1 MKIKTITFTNF
12 KRLANQEFV
21 CNAGMNVFV
30 GANNSGKTSI
40 LQAMAMV
47 MRLEKYHISEPSV
60 FQVKRLAYRL
70 QGTGDWS
77 IGLGIQL
84 DRTEWEQMIAA
95 ESTVNTEFVR
105 LYQNEQLFDELSA
118 ATVKHSITWGI
129 QKGQTVN
136 GRVRSPI
143 EPLPA
148 ILKNPAEELNL
159 NLIQA
164 LLLGIDFYAAYGHPI
179 FLDAHSF
186 VPFKEPFRSKNDLMN
201 ERTDVSTVRG
211 RLFYLKQSEPEVFRE
226 LTAQLMAAF
235 PEIKSVDVRLNT
247 DEGVFE
253 FILTEDIPVNGHSI
267 EAQYDAADV
276 GLGMQN
282 LLILVANVLLL
293 KPSVVLMDE
302 PDVHMH
308 PALVRDFVR
317 IIKQLSQQTQFF
329 ITTHNIAF
337 IDALAPEDI
346 FTVVYRPEEKGSII
360 RSVAERNEVLDTLQN
375 LGFNLSNSI
384 LSGKPKVYVFVEG
397 NSDAM
402 YLLHFAQRLGY
413 AKSVAAFNVEFV
425 PMNGKGERFKM
436 LRLFE
441 RLGMIETPFFMV
453 LDQDE
458 TSPEEMRT
466 LRTTYFAKHPERLIY
481 WSKRQIE
488 NYFLDIPTLQQLVHK
503 ELSKK
508 ASMDS
513 SAKVDSFNVSS
524 VLHRLAE
531 EQSELIRERWLREM
545 FVDESFL
552 SREMLRKTY
561 KAVSNMPLDEAV
573 TEFNAELIKYFAKNS
588 MRLSKV
594 SESAI
599 QQFQAKWN
607 DPQTRLDMCDGRKLL
622 TALQR
627 ELQEHFHCS
636 FSNSEIISAM
646 SQESI
651 HTDIRTLLDALHIL
665 ITTY

>member
-1 MKIKTITFTNF
+1 
-12 KRLANQEFV
+12 
-21 CNAGMNVFV
+21 
-30 GANNSGKTSI
+30 
-40 LQAMAMV
+40 
-47 MRLEKYHISEPSV
+47 
-60 FQVKRLAYRL
+60 
-70 QGTGDWS
+70 
-77 IGLGIQL
+77 
-84 DRTEWEQMIAA
+84 
-95 ESTVNTEFVR
+95 
-105 LYQNEQLFDELSA
+105 
-118 ATVKHSITWGI
+118 
-129 QKGQTVN
+129 
-136 GRVRSPI
+136 
-143 EPLPA
+143 
-148 ILKNPAEELNL
+148 
-159 NLIQA
+159 
-164 LLLGIDFYAAYGHPI
+164 
-179 FLDAHSF
+179 
-186 VPFKEPFRSKNDLMN
+186 MN

-282 LLILVANVLLL
+282 LLILVANILLL

-346 FTVVYRPEEKGSII
+346 FTVVYRPEEKGSVI
-360 RSVAERNEVLDTLQN
+360 RPVAERNEVLDTLQN

-397 NSDAM
+397 NSDAT

-413 AKSVAAFNVEFV
+413 AKSVTAFNVEFV

-436 LRLFE
+436 LRLLE

-458 TSPEEMRT
+458 TSPEEMGR
-466 LRTTYFAKHPERLIY
+466 LRTTYFARHPERLIY

-488 NYFLDIPTLQQLVHK
+488 NYLLDIPTLQQLVHK

-552 SREMLRKTY
+552 SREMLRNTY

-599 QQFQAKWN
+599 QQFQAKWD

-646 SQESI
+646 PQESI

-665 ITTY
+665 ITTF

>member
-1 MKIKTITFTNF
+1 MKIQSITFTNF

-47 MRLEKYHISEPSV
+47 MRLEKYHISEPSL

-129 QKGQTVN
+129 QKGQTVS

-282 LLILVANVLLL
+282 LLILVANILLL

-346 FTVVYRPEEKGSII
+346 FTVVYRPEEKGSVI
-360 RSVAERNEVLDTLQN
+360 RSAAERKDVVEAAEM
-375 LGFNLSNSI
+375 LGLSVANSI

-397 NSDAM
+397 ESDSA
-402 YLLHFAQRLGY
+402 YLLHFAKRLSY
-413 AKSVAAFNVEFV
+413 TKSVNAFNVQFV
-425 PMNGKGERFKM
+425 PMSGKGERSKM
-436 LRLFE
+436 LSLVE
-441 RLGMIETPFFMV
+441 KLGMSETPLLMV
-453 LDQDE
+453 LDRDE
-458 TSPEEMRT
+458 TSEEEIQK
-466 LRTTYFAKHPERLIY
+466 LRKDYFIQYPERLHY
-481 WSKRQIE
+481 WSRRQIE
-488 NYFLDIPTLQQLVHK
+488 NYLCVPSALLKLLQAQPNASKYDPQMQVLNIDALLQ
-503 ELSKK
+503 ELADKQQE
-508 ASMDS
+508 
-513 SAKVDSFNVSS
+513 S
-524 VLHRLAE
+524 VLKRYLEHHVINYSLVRTQEVRNILKEINISLPSDEYSQELASKLFAMMSK
-531 EQSELIRERWLREM
+531 QIMKIGQHSTPLKTTFLERWNIPEQR
-545 FVDESFL
+545 
-552 SREMLRKTY
+552 
-561 KAVSNMPLDEAV
+561 
-573 TEFNAELIKYFAKNS
+573 LI
-588 MRLSKV
+588 
-594 SESAI
+594 
-599 QQFQAKWN
+599 
-607 DPQTRLDMCDGRKLL
+607 MCDGRQLL
-622 TALQR
+622 TDLR
-627 ELQEHFHCS
+627 KEFCERGLFSS
-636 FSNSEIISAM
+636 FSNDEIIAYC
-646 SQESI
+646 EPEDI
-651 HTDIRTLLDALHIL
+651 HADIRGLLSQLHTMVTTL
-665 ITTY
+665 